1 MRQGR
6 RPEENGVR
14 RAQRPP
20 GWLAWLAVGL
30 LALAGAPAAAGS
42 GSAAGSGTDSGVE
55 DPSGDGR
62 IELHAAHHPSAA
74 ATRRMARWHRVW
86 REEAGPFDRLLG
98 GLGAVDQP
106 APVGRPGWCRALAE
120 ALVAFDR
127 ERAFPVPSYAVGR
140 HLRRGLDLL
149 GRGAIACLEGRRYA
163 AAYELRRAQRAFRD
177 AASVLSPYGLA
188 P

>member
-1 MRQGR
+1 MGQGR
-6 RPEENGVR
+6 RPVGSGRRGVR
-14 RAQRPP
+14 RPP
-20 GWLAWLAVGL
+20 GYLAWIAVGL
-30 LALAGAPAAAGS
+30 LAFAGAPAAAGS
-42 GSAAGSGTDSGVE
+42 GAGN
-55 DPSGDGR
+55 GR
-62 IELHAAHHPSAA
+62 IELHASHHPSPAA
-74 ATRRMARWHRVW
+74 ARRMTRWHRVW
-86 REEAGPFDRLLG
+86 REQAAPLDRLLG
-98 GLGAVDQP
+98 GLGALDQP
-106 APVGRPGWCRALAE
+106 APLGRPGWCRALAE

-177 AASVLSPYGLA
+177 AASVLGPYGLT